1 MVYKILLSVTK
12 TENATSHKGSA
23 AAATVTATV
32 TVTVTVAVAAAA
44 VAIKDPCWDLVI
56 FSALTRV
63 GKFLISLQN
72 L

>member
-12 TENATSHKGSA
+12 TENATSHRGSA
-23 AAATVTATV
+23 AAATVTV
-32 TVTVTVAVAAAA
+32 TVAAAA
-44 VAIKDPCWDLVI
+44 AAAKIKDPCLDLVI
-56 FSALTRV
+56 FSALTLV